1 MITMN
6 TTMMKLIMMMKR
18 KEKNT
23 VVITK
28 FSLFTE
34 INVPIQKFSF
44 PRSKSQISFLVLFWV
59 LVTESIEI
67 NFKYLDGL
75 IVSVEESMEF
85 FTTEHSFTFY
95 FMCDL

>member
-1 MITMN
+1 MMTMN

-44 PRSKSQISFLVLFWV
+44 SRSKS
-59 LVTESIEI
+59 
-67 NFKYLDGL
+67 
-75 IVSVEESMEF
+75 
-85 FTTEHSFTFY
+85 
-95 FMCDL
+95 

>member
-1 MITMN
+1 MN

-34 INVPIQKFSF
+34 INVSIQKFSF
-44 PRSKSQISFLVLFWV
+44 PRSKS
-59 LVTESIEI
+59 
-67 NFKYLDGL
+67 
-75 IVSVEESMEF
+75 
-85 FTTEHSFTFY
+85 
-95 FMCDL
+95 

>member
-1 MITMN
+1 MN
-6 TTMMKLIMMMKR
+6 TTMMKLIMMMMKR

-44 PRSKSQISFLVLFWV
+44 PRSKS
-59 LVTESIEI
+59 
-67 NFKYLDGL
+67 
-75 IVSVEESMEF
+75 
-85 FTTEHSFTFY
+85 
-95 FMCDL
+95 